1 MVIVVVVFFN
11 SLRLPVLSHTQLS
24 QTPNKEKSND
34 EEMVGVVGEEKK
46 NNDTDNTFYLSRDQ
60 SLQLWDQVQQV
71 TCHHVIVM

>member
-1 MVIVVVVFFN
+1 MIVNVVFLD

-24 QTPNKEKSND
+24 QTPNKKKSSND
-34 EEMVGVVGEEKK
+34 EAMVVVGEKE
-46 NNDTDNTFYLSRDQ
+46 NNNTDSTFYLSRDQ